1 MRSLVASLCRD
12 DSNAA
17 HPLLIILSAALV
29 ILSAALVILSA
40 LLVIPSALLV
50 ILSALLVI
58 PSALLVILSALLVIL
73 SALLVILSAVEGSPS
88 ARSISQQSHADPLR
102 SIRARLWVCPFQ
114 IERAPAS
121 CANAETDKSM
131 GPIATGL

>member
-1 MRSLVASLCRD
+1 MTVMVRSVDMAEVVHSVESTLIQFT
-12 DSNAA
+12 
-17 HPLLIILSAALV
+17 PLLVILSAALV

-73 SALLVILSAVEGSPS
+73 SAVEGSPS

-114 IERAPAS
+114 IERAPCLSAS
-121 CANAETDKSM
+121 E
-131 GPIATGL
+131 LRER

>member
-1 MRSLVASLCRD
+1 MLGMTE
-12 DSNAA
+12 
-17 HPLLIILSAALV
+17 PFI
-29 ILSAALVILSA
+29 
-40 LLVIPSALLV
+40 VIPSAV
-50 ILSALLVI
+50 LVI
-58 PSALLVILSALLVIL
+58 PNALLVIL

>member
-29 ILSAALVILSA
+29 ILSAA
-40 LLVIPSALLV
+40 LV

-114 IERAPAS
+114 IERAPCLSAS
-121 CANAETDKSM
+121 E
-131 GPIATGL
+131 LRER